1 MTSKHPLDIASISLA
16 EFGIADDR
24 GASELSRLTELKAF
38 IKTLTEEKEAIE
50 QRLKIELGNNPDPI
64 FDGEHGLVA
73 TLKERAGAPS
83 FDLIAMSQKD
93 DRLLVE
99 AARLGLLN
107 VRTEAVRKQ
116 KGQAEAADVLLSK
129 YAMPGAPTFALTVER
144 A

>member
-1 MTSKHPLDIASISLA
+1 MTSNAINLSD
-16 EFGIADDR
+16 FTVDDR
-24 GASELSRLTELKAF
+24 GASELSRLVELKAL

-73 TLKERAGAPS
+73 TLKPRAGAPT
-83 FDLIAMSQKD
+83 FDLIAMAQKA
-93 DRLLVE
+93 DRLVVE
-99 AARLGLLN
+99 AARMGLLN

-116 KGQAEAADVLLSK
+116 KGQSEAADVLLGK
-129 YAMPGAPTFALTVER
+129 YAMPGAETYALMVEK